1 MDGGRRQPVSILGKG
16 AVAVSIVNLVTR
28 TIRGDGSTDS
38 RRASEKPLL
47 PFAGRFSHFP
57 PLLLHLAGRVSLP
70 MDVDKFSKLLV
81 KSKGSHRWLAKHSA
95 GEVRLPPRV
104 IQEYFALSSFV
115 FAADHSVVCVFL
127 VHERYT

>member
-1 MDGGRRQPVSILGKG
+1 
-16 AVAVSIVNLVTR
+16 
-28 TIRGDGSTDS
+28 
-38 RRASEKPLL
+38 
-47 PFAGRFSHFP
+47 
-57 PLLLHLAGRVSLP
+57 